1 LVSFSFSSGKHNAQK
16 KPPCKAAFL
25 LARFFYGQIECRQH
39 FQFVSREKKGGVW
52 QFALAKNAG

>member
-25 LARFFYGQIECRQH
+25 LARFFYGQIECRQD

-52 QFALAKNAG
+52 QFAL